1 MILSVPANTLPLH
14 LRPSIAPSLCLCLS
28 RKARSSTISRRV
40 RGKIVCKAELI
51 HDAPFAL
58 ALGASVLSSLVLPT
72 EPGGSHEEG
81 KDDDGAMDSTDTRLA
96 VMAIISII
104 PYFNWLGWVFAWMDT
119 GKQRYL
125 VYSIVYLAP
134 YLRTNFSLSPE
145 ESWLPIASILICILH
160 VQLETSIKNGDLK
173 GFKFPFIKSKGK
185 SRRAS
190 MTGHGKRNRKLP
202 LSNKAREKL
211 HDWGVKLNPRDEM
224 PQLDE
229 TTEDDK
235 FS

>member
-14 LRPSIAPSLCLCLS
+14 LRPSIAPPLCLS
-28 RKARSSTISRRV
+28 SKARSISRRV
-40 RGKIVCKAELI
+40 RGKILCKAELI

-81 KDDDGAMDSTDTRLA
+81 KDDDGDGAMDSTDTRLA

-104 PYFNWLGWVFAWMDT
+104 PYFNCLGWVFAWMDT

-160 VQLETSIKNGDLK
+160 VQLETSIKNGDVE

-185 SRRAS
+185 SQRAS
-190 MTGHGKRNRKLP
+190 MKKHGKRNRKLP
-202 LSNKAREKL
+202 PSNEAREKL

-224 PQLDE
+224 PRLDE
-229 TTEDDK
+229 TVEDDK